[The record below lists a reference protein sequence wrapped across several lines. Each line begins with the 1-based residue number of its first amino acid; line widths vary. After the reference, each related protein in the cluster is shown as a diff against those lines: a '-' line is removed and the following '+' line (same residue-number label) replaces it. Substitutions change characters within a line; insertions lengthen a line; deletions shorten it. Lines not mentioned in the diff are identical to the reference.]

1 MREIGKV
8 NSDGIDFGKTA
19 QDYAKHRAGFP
30 PLIFDLLKDRG
41 IGVAGQSLV
50 DLGTGTG
57 TLARGFAA
65 QGVEVIGVD
74 PAEAIL
80 EQARLIAE
88 EEGVRV
94 TFQQGNSEATGLASG
109 CFDVVTA
116 GQCWHWFEAAKATE
130 ECQRILKPG
139 GHLVICHFDWLPL
152 PGNVV
157 SATESLIS
165 KHNPAWEMSG
175 GTGIYPQWTID
186 LATGGFEEIETFSQD
201 LSVRYSHEDWRG
213 RIRASAGVSASLSP
227 EAVAAF
233 DTEHGDLLRRDF
245 SDDPLLIP
253 HRLWCAVAKK
263 LMNKAPSIKL

>member
-30 PLIFDLLKDRG
+30 TLIFDLLKERSIG
-41 IGVAGQSLV
+41 ITGQSLV

-65 QGVEVIGVD
+65 RGVEVTGID
-74 PAEAIL
+74 PSEAIL
-80 EQARLIAE
+80 EQARLMAQD
-88 EEGVRV
+88 EGIRV
-94 TFQQGNSEATGLASG
+94 TFQRGSSEATGLASG
-109 CFDVVTA
+109 NFDVVTA
-116 GQCWHWFEAAKATE
+116 GQCWHWFEAAKTTK
-130 ECQRILKPG
+130 ECLWLLKPG
-139 GHLVICHFDWLPL
+139 GYLVICHFDWLPL

-157 SATESLIS
+157 SATENLIS

-186 LATGGFEEIETFSQD
+186 MATGGFEAIETFSQD
-201 LSVRYSHEDWRG
+201 LLVRYSHEDWRG

-227 EAVAAF
+227 EDVVAF
-233 DTEHGDLLRRDF
+233 DKEHADLLHREF
-245 SDDPLLIP
+245 SADPLFIP
-253 HRLWCAVAKK
+253 HRLWCAVARKPKK
-263 LMNKAPSIKL
+263 

>member
-30 PLIFDLLKDRG
+30 PLVFDLLKERG
-41 IGVAGQSLV
+41 IGVPGQSLV

-65 QGVEVIGVD
+65 RDVNVTGID

-80 EQARLIAE
+80 EQARLMAQN
-88 EEGVRV
+88 EGVRA
-94 TFQQGNSEATGLASG
+94 TFQQGSSEATGLDSG

-116 GQCWHWFEAAKATE
+116 GQCWHWFEAEKATA

-139 GHLVICHFDWLPL
+139 GYLAICHFDWLPL
-152 PGNVV
+152 SGNVV

-186 LATGGFEEIETFSQD
+186 LATGDFENIETFSQD
-201 LSVRYSHEDWRG
+201 LLVRYSHEDWRG

-227 EAVAAF
+227 EDVVDF
-233 DTEHGDLLRRDF
+233 DEEHRDLLRREF
-245 SDDPLLIP
+245 PDDPLFIP
-253 HRLWCAVAKK
+253 HRLWCAVARK
-263 LMNKAPSIKL
+263 PHGTSIT

>member
-30 PLIFDLLKDRG
+30 AIVFDLLQERG
-41 IGVAGQSLV
+41 IAIPGQSLV

-65 QGVEVIGVD
+65 RGVDVIGVD

-80 EQARLIAE
+80 EQARLMAQD
-88 EEGVRV
+88 EGVSV
-94 TFQQGNSEATGLASG
+94 TFQRGSSEETGLESG
-109 CFDVVTA
+109 RFDVVTA
-116 GQCWHWFEAAKATE
+116 GQCWHWFEAARATK
-130 ECQRILKPG
+130 ECQRILRPG
-139 GHLVICHFDWLPL
+139 GYLAICHFDWLPL

-157 SATESLIS
+157 SATESLIQ
-165 KHNPAWEMSG
+165 KHNPRWGMSD

-186 LATGGFEEIETFSQD
+186 MARGGFEEIETFSQD
-201 LSVRYSHEDWRG
+201 LLVRYSHEDWRG

-227 EAVAAF
+227 EDVVAF
-233 DTEHGDLLRRDF
+233 DKEHADLLHREF
-245 SDDPLLIP
+245 PNDPLFIP
-253 HRLWCAVAKK
+253 HRLWCAVARK
-263 LMNKAPSIKL
+263 PRE